1 MRVSKI
7 SFTFAEIFK
16 VMSKE
21 KVINYD
27 EKDFMLEG
35 TRLIHNNH
43 KVLTYMNERNYWE
56 NKYERRDFG
65 DDKVVSVEQIAQD
78 YGLSEEELYKLLVE
92 LEVYGTVWD
101 GYLVEVDYVRD
112 GYTKSTLVG
121 REDSKGV
128 QQLTLDTKWTRKGY
142 KFLQDLLKK
151 HGRFKL
157 TKNEN

>member
-1 MRVSKI
+1 
-7 SFTFAEIFK
+7 
-16 VMSKE
+16 MSKE

-128 QQLTLDTKWTRKGY
+128 QHSHLIQSGPEKDISFY
-142 KFLQDLLKK
+142 KIYLKN
-151 HGRFKL
+151 
-157 TKNEN
+157 TEDSN